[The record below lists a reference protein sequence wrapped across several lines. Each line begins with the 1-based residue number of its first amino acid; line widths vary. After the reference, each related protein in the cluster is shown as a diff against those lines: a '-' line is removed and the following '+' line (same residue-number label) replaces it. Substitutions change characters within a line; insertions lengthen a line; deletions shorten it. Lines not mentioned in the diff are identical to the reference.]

1 MHTALHVLA
10 QLIALATV
18 GQFVAAMILHFR
30 AGPQR
35 VADAVVLAG
44 ALASLATHGWLCV
57 FPNAMPTTVEVA
69 IAIVLLGAVNRLFWL
84 ALSPDR
90 PATHVARPS
99 GGAFQAVATI
109 RPLGFLAHPFYRA
122 YMLGFCAFS
131 LLGWHSIQC
140 ITAVVMAVTFDG
152 VARAQARLW
161 PDARQLGNEY
171 RADLLGAWGM
181 LPTPRWGAAL
191 RARLFGSGSASDSAP
206 VQPTPLQDGR
216 GNPW

>member
-18 GQFVAAMILHFR
+18 GQFAAAMILHFR

-35 VADAVVLAG
+35 VVDAVVLAA

-57 FPNAMPTTVEVA
+57 FPNATPTTVELA
-69 IAIVLLGAVNRLFWL
+69 IAIVLLAAVNRIFWQAMSP
-84 ALSPDR
+84 ALTE
-90 PATHVARPS
+90 THVTRPS
-99 GGAFQAVATI
+99 GGVLQTVATI

-122 YMLGFCAFS
+122 YMLGFCTFP

-152 VARAQARLW
+152 VVRAEARLR
-161 PDARQLGNEY
+161 PGVRQLGSEY
-171 RADLLGAWGM
+171 RVDLLRAWST
-181 LPTPRWGAAL
+181 LPTPRWGANL
-191 RARLFGSGSASDSAP
+191 RARLFGGSVAADP
-206 VQPTPLQDGR
+206 TRGHPTPLQDGR

>member
-18 GQFVAAMILHFR
+18 GQFVAAMILHYR

-35 VADAVVLAG
+35 VVDAVVLAG

-69 IAIVLLGAVNRLFWL
+69 IAIVLLAVVNRMFWL
-84 ALSPDR
+84 AVSPDQSV
-90 PATHVARPS
+90 TQVALPS
-99 GGAFQAVATI
+99 AGVFQAVATI

-140 ITAVVMAVTFDG
+140 ITAVVMAFTFDG

-161 PDARQLGNEY
+161 PGAQQLGNEY
-171 RADLLGAWGM
+171 RADLLRAWGM
-181 LPTPRWGAAL
+181 LPTPRWSAAL
-191 RARLFGSGSASDSAP
+191 RARLLGSRGVSDSAR
-206 VQPTPLQDGR
+206 VHRASLQDGR